1 MTWLKRLRN
10 RFVDKWRTSLQVRVL
25 GSIFTASAIVM
36 ILLGLGMLTVFTQ
49 RLVDQKIDIANSE
62 IDRARVIVENQIT
75 ASGASSSLQVRVN
88 SARAALSSL
97 GNGGGAEVN
106 AAYDAVVLV
115 NSDEVVVSPEGYRI
129 PERLRYFVSQDQVSY
144 QFATI
149 DQGDGSSYNA
159 LIIGTPTDSAIPN
172 LQVYLVFSMESDEAS
187 LALMRGLLSAALL
200 IVVILLVGIAWLA
213 TQQVTTPVRSASRI
227 AERFAQGKLRER
239 MVVDGEDEMAR
250 LAVSFNAMAESLS
263 AQITQLEEYGN
274 LQRQFTSDVSH
285 ELRTP
290 LTTVRM
296 AADLI
301 ADSEDELSPGAR
313 RASQLMNRELDRFES
328 LLSDLLEI
336 SRHDAGVA
344 ELSTA
349 VHDIRIPIR
358 SALEQVSHLA
368 KELDVEL
375 QVDMP
380 EESVNINGDS
390 RRIERIVRNLLANA
404 VDHCKGHPVELKL
417 RATEEAVAIAVIDHG
432 VGLKPGQDELVFNR
446 FWRADPSRVR
456 HSGGTGLGLA
466 ISREDAMLHGGTLD
480 AAGTPGIGSIFRL
493 VLPREPQGD
502 YRRSPIA
509 LIAPENPWEDEP
521 AVDTAAPDTPQPAVQ
536 SAAIAEKQENTP

>member
-1 MTWLKRLRN
+1 
-10 RFVDKWRTSLQVRVL
+10 
-25 GSIFTASAIVM
+25 M

-62 IDRARVIVENQIT
+62 IDRARVIVEEQIS
-75 ASGASSSLQVRVN
+75 ASGSSSSVQLRVN
-88 SARAALSSL
+88 SARTAITSL
-97 GNGGGAEVN
+97 GSGGGEAS
-106 AAYDAVVLV
+106 AAYEPVVLV
-115 NSDEVVVSPEGYRI
+115 HNEDPAQVVVSPEGYRI

-149 DQGDGSSYNA
+149 DPDTGTAYNA
-159 LIIGTPTDSAIPN
+159 LIIGTPTESDIPG

-200 IVVILLVGIAWLA
+200 VVVVLLVGIAWLA
-213 TQQVTTPVRSASRI
+213 TQQVTAPVKSASRI

-296 AADLI
+296 AADMI
-301 ADSEDELSPGAR
+301 ADSEEELSPAAR
-313 RASQLMNRELDRFES
+313 RASQLMIRELDRFEA

-344 ELSTA
+344 ELATA
-349 VHDIRIPIR
+349 MHDVRSPVH
-358 SALEQVSHLA
+358 SAVEQVSHLA
-368 KELDVEL
+368 EELEVEL
-375 QVDMP
+375 VIEEP
-380 EESVNINGDS
+380 EEAVMVNGDS
-390 RRIERIVRNLLANA
+390 RRIERIIRNLLANA
-404 VDHCKGHPVELKL
+404 IDHARGRPVEL
-417 RATEEAVAIAVIDHG
+417 RIGANEQAVAITVTDHG
-432 VGLKPGQDELVFNR
+432 VGLRPGQEELVFNR

-466 ISREDAMLHGGTLD
+466 ISREDAVLHGGTLD
-480 AAGTPGIGSIFRL
+480 AAGTIDVGSVFRL
-493 VLPREPQGD
+493 VIPREPQGD
-502 YRRSPIA
+502 YRRAPLA
-509 LIAPENPWEDEP
+509 LEAPEEPWEE
-521 AVDTAAPDTPQPAVQ
+521 
-536 SAAIAEKQENTP
+536 QE

>member
-1 MTWLKRLRN
+1 MTWLKRLRH

-36 ILLGLGMLTVFTQ
+36 LLLGLGMLTVFTQ

-62 IDRARVIVENQIT
+62 IDRARVIVEDQIV
-75 ASGASSSLQVRVN
+75 ASGASSSMQVRVN

-97 GNGGGAEVN
+97 GTGGGAEVN

-115 NSDEVVVSPEGYRI
+115 NSEDLVVSPEGYGI
-129 PERLRYFVSQDQVSY
+129 PERLRFFVSQDQVSY

-159 LIIGTPTDSAIPN
+159 LIIGTPTDSDIPN
-172 LQVYLVFSMESDEAS
+172 LQVYLVFSMEGDEAS

-263 AQITQLEEYGN
+263 AQINQLEEYGN

-301 ADSEDELSPGAR
+301 ADSGDELSPGAR
-313 RASQLMNRELDRFES
+313 RASELMIRELDRFES
-328 LLSDLLEI
+328 LLNDLLEI

-349 VHDIRIPIR
+349 QHDIRIPIR
-358 SALEQVSHLA
+358 SALDQVAHLA
-368 KELDVEL
+368 QELSVEL
-375 QVDMP
+375 VVDMP
-380 EESVNINGDS
+380 EESVMINGDS

-404 VDHCKGHPVELKL
+404 IDHSKGHPVELKL
-417 RATEEAVAIAVIDHG
+417 RATDAAVAIAVIDHG

-466 ISREDAMLHGGTLD
+466 ISREDAALHGGTLE
-480 AAGTPGIGSIFRL
+480 AAGTVGIGSIFRL
-493 VLPREPQGD
+493 VLPREPHGD

-509 LIAPENPWEDEP
+509 LVAPEKAWEDMVEP
-521 AVDTAAPDTPQPAVQ
+521 EVIEADAVE
-536 SAAIAEKQENTP
+536 SGAIVHKQEETP

>member
-1 MTWLKRLRN
+1 
-10 RFVDKWRTSLQVRVL
+10 
-25 GSIFTASAIVM
+25 M

-62 IDRARVIVENQIT
+62 IDRARVIVEEQIS
-75 ASGASSSLQVRVN
+75 ASGSSSSVQLRVN
-88 SARAALSSL
+88 SARTAITSL
-97 GNGGGAEVN
+97 GSGGGEAS
-106 AAYDAVVLV
+106 AAYEPVVLV
-115 NSDEVVVSPEGYRI
+115 HNEDPAQVVVSPEGYRI

-149 DQGDGSSYNA
+149 DPDTGTAYNA
-159 LIIGTPTDSAIPN
+159 LIIGTPTESDIPG

-200 IVVILLVGIAWLA
+200 VVVVLLVGIAWLA
-213 TQQVTTPVRSASRI
+213 TQQVTAPVKSASRI

-296 AADLI
+296 AADMI
-301 ADSEDELSPGAR
+301 ADSEEELSPAAR
-313 RASQLMNRELDRFES
+313 RASQLMIRELDRFEA

-344 ELSTA
+344 ELATA
-349 VHDIRIPIR
+349 VHDVR
-358 SALEQVSHLA
+358 SPVHSAVEQVSHLA
-368 KELDVEL
+368 EELEVEL
-375 QVDMP
+375 VIEEP
-380 EESVNINGDS
+380 EEAVMVNGDS
-390 RRIERIVRNLLANA
+390 RRIERIIRNLLANA
-404 VDHCKGHPVELKL
+404 IDHARGRPVEL
-417 RATEEAVAIAVIDHG
+417 RIGANEQAVAITVTDHG
-432 VGLKPGQDELVFNR
+432 VGLRPGQEELVFNR

-466 ISREDAMLHGGTLD
+466 ISREDAVLHGGTLD
-480 AAGTPGIGSIFRL
+480 AAGTIDVGSVFRL
-493 VLPREPQGD
+493 VIPREPQGD
-502 YRRSPIA
+502 YRRAPLA
-509 LIAPENPWEDEP
+509 LEAPEEPWEE
-521 AVDTAAPDTPQPAVQ
+521 
-536 SAAIAEKQENTP
+536 QE